1 MHRICLQ
8 WGSRHSRRCSH
19 SLSLSRAVDGH
30 VHADLLI
37 QVSSA
42 QSADSRVRQ
51 DRGPA
56 AVELL
61 IWVNSVRNVDD
72 QDHNLRR

>member
-1 MHRICLQ
+1 MH
-8 WGSRHSRRCSH
+8 
-19 SLSLSRAVDGH
+19 AE
-30 VHADLLI
+30 LLI
-37 QVSSA
+37 QVNFA

-61 IWVNSVRNVDD
+61 IRVNSVRNVDD

>member
-8 WGSRHSRRCSH
+8 WDSRHSRRCSH
-19 SLSLSRAVDGH
+19 SLSRAVDGH
-30 VHADLLI
+30 VHAELLI

-61 IWVNSVRNVDD
+61 IRVNSVRNVDD

>member
-1 MHRICLQ
+1 MENSVQNAVRQ
-8 WGSRHSRRCSH
+8 
-19 SLSLSRAVDGH
+19 SLLKADGH
-30 VHADLLI
+30 VHAELLI
-37 QVSSA
+37 QVNSA

-61 IWVNSVRNVDD
+61 IRVNSVRNVDD